1 MKGDVLIISDDHRKA
16 ARQAFGIIKE
26 EIKGRNKKISITVA
40 GESGA
45 GKSEIAAS
53 LAEELDK
60 GGFKT
65 YVFQQDDYFV
75 FPPKSNAEERK
86 KDINHVGTSE
96 VKLGL
101 LDEHIDKARKSEG
114 TITKPLVIF
123 DEDRITSEEM
133 DPSGF
138 DVFIAE
144 GTYTT
149 LLDNADFR
157 VFIDRDVNETRAA
170 RMKRNR
176 EKQDEFL
183 EGILEIEHNI
193 ISNHKG
199 LADIIIT
206 KDYEAVKNE

>member
-16 ARQAFGIIKE
+16 ARQAYMLLKDNLPGP
-26 EIKGRNKKISITVA
+26 GKKIAVTVA

-53 LAEELDK
+53 LAEELEK
-60 GGFKT
+60 EGFRT
-65 YVFQQDDYFV
+65 YIFQQDDYFV
-75 FPPKSNAEERK
+75 FPPKTNAAERK
-86 KDINHVGTSE
+86 KDIKHVGTGE

-101 LDEHIDKARKSEG
+101 LDEHLSKAKEG
-114 TITKPLVIF
+114 KEKIEKPLVIF
-123 DEDRITSEEM
+123 DEDKITSETI
-133 DPSGF
+133 DPSKS

-149 LLDNADFR
+149 LLDHADLR
-157 VFIDRDVNETRAA
+157 IFINRNIHDTKASRL
-170 RMKRNR
+170 KRNR

-183 EGILEIEHNI
+183 EQILEIEHNI
-193 ISNHKG
+193 ISNHKE

-206 KDYEAVKNE
+206 TDYEAIKNE

>member
-1 MKGDVLIISDDHRKA
+1 MKGDVLIISDHHRKA
-16 ARQAFGIIKE
+16 AQQAFTIIEKN
-26 EIKGRNKKISITVA
+26 IRDAAGKISITVA

-53 LAEELDK
+53 LAEELEK
-60 GGFKT
+60 AGFST
-65 YVFQQDDYFV
+65 YIFQQDDYFV

-86 KDINHVGTSE
+86 KDIGHVGTSE

-101 LDEHIDKARKSEG
+101 LDEHIGKAKKGKEK
-114 TITKPLVIF
+114 ITKPLVIF
-123 DEDRITSEEM
+123 DEDKITTEEL

-157 VFIDRDVNETRAA
+157 IFIDRNINDTKESRL
-170 RMKRNR
+170 KRNR

-183 EGILEIEHNI
+183 EQILEIEHNI
-193 ISNHKG
+193 ISKHKS

-206 KDYEAVKNE
+206 KDYEAAKNE